1 MGCDKMNEAANM
13 IKHEIKQLSKK
24 EDQAKQVTSDLSL
37 PILKSI
43 EEKISKLV
51 SNLSPSPEAQPSVR
65 PKEQSKEEHP
75 AKESKD
81 TKAKEGSGDSNT
93 GSIIEM
99 RRGLLFASSIGLGCN
114 LRDLQDQLDSEI
126 IAVPTYHIEKV
137 EAKDPD
143 LNLKQNLKLELE
155 KNQNIDFIIIAIG
168 SNDISNLSIEE
179 KGIGD
184 LTTDACNQSKHIV
197 HLANEAS
204 EKYNIEVFVVEK
216 KTKRGWS

>member
-1 MGCDKMNEAANM
+1 M
-13 IKHEIKQLSKK
+13 ICPCL
-24 EDQAKQVTSDLSL
+24 
-37 PILKSI
+37 LKSI

-51 SNLSPSPEAQPSVR
+51 SNLNSSPKAQPSVR

-126 IAVPTYHIEKV
+126 IAVPTYHIEKKV
-137 EAKDPD
+137 EAKDTD

-204 EKYNIEVFVVEK
+204 EKYNIEVFVVEEK
-216 KTKRGWS
+216 KHVKDLT